1 MSTIGSLSSSP
12 AALGAQGAQ
21 GAQGAGQPLQLNA
34 KAKAAAKEFEA
45 VFLGQMTKIMMES
58 VDQGEMFSGGHGEE
72 MFRGVMA
79 EDLGRE
85 MVKGRGIG
93 IADTV
98 MAEMIRMQQG
108 ESK

>member
-12 AALGAQGAQ
+12 AALGAQ

>member
-12 AALGAQGAQ
+12 AALGAQAPM
-21 GAQGAGQPLQLNA
+21 QPDA
-34 KAKAAAKEFEA
+34 KTRAAAKEFEA

-98 MAEMIRMQQG
+98 MAERIRMQQG